1 MTLAVVALGANLPFA
16 GRSAKDNLRLV
27 MLDLQAL
34 PCSRVIAHS
43 RLWQSA
49 PVKAEGPVFL
59 NACSLLETE
68 LAPLALLDSLLALE
82 ARWGRVRPHDKK
94 PALAPARSLDLD
106 LIWMEGFESCTD
118 QLQMPHPRAS
128 SRSFVLGPL
137 LDLTPWF
144 SKPVTLPHPV
154 TNSPW
159 RIEELWQAL
168 PESQRA
174 ESQPLTPVVEQ
185 AA

>member
-1 MTLAVVALGANLPFA
+1 MTLAVLALGANLPFA
-16 GRSAKDNLRLV
+16 GRSAKDNLQLV

-34 PCSRVIAHS
+34 PCSRVLTHS
-43 RLWQSA
+43 RLWQSV
-49 PVKAEGPVFL
+49 PVRAEGPVFL

-68 LAPLALLDSLLALE
+68 LAPLALLDSLLTLE
-82 ARWGRVRPHDKK
+82 ARWGRVRSYDKK
-94 PALAPARSLDLD
+94 PTLAPARSLDLD

-118 QLQMPHPRAS
+118 QLQLPHPRAS

-137 LDLTPWF
+137 LDL
-144 SKPVTLPHPV
+144 KPCFNKPLTLPHPV

-159 RIEELWQAL
+159 LIEELWQAL
-168 PESQRA
+168 PESERA
-174 ESQPLTPVVEQ
+174 ESQPLPPLVEQ

>member
-1 MTLAVVALGANLPFA
+1 MTMAVVALGANLPFA
-16 GRSAKDNLRLV
+16 GRSAKENLQLV

-34 PCSRVIAHS
+34 PCSRVLAHS

-68 LAPLALLDSLLALE
+68 LAALNLLDNLLGLE
-82 ARWGRVRPHDKK
+82 ARWGRVRSCDKK

-118 QLQMPHPRAS
+118 QLQLPHPRAS

-137 LDLTPWF
+137 LDLKPWF
-144 SKPVTLPHPV
+144 SKPLTLPHPV

-159 RIEELWQAL
+159 LIEELWQAL
-168 PESQRA
+168 PKSERA

-185 AA
+185 VA